1 MMDEMTNK
9 VEKSLLASNRP
20 PDFAANDKVIAGD
33 ALSRIV
39 DLVEKMAPYSNV
51 PRLAEA
57 CSGTQHV
64 PGL

>member
-1 MMDEMTNK
+1 MDDMTNE
-9 VEKSLLASNRP
+9 VEKSLLASNHP
-20 PDFAANDKVIAGD
+20 PDSAAYDKVIARD

-39 DLVEKMAPYSNV
+39 DLVEKMAPNSIV